1 VKKLQS
7 RNNEHI
13 LNSAHRLNAPFSAF
27 FNCMRALANHRVA
40 VGDSSRVCKSSF
52 QDDEYNNLKKT
63 IATSCLLRV
72 HMLRR
77 LLASLSRI
85 PGVREATVVDEHG
98 RLRASL
104 VDDQES
110 VVFEDE
116 VPSALREAEA
126 MCVEAGMGNIDQ
138 IWVTGSEG
146 RYGIAS
152 MAAGSALIMVCD
164 RASALGR
171 MRHEVKRLRPSMS
184 ELI

>member
-1 VKKLQS
+1 
-7 RNNEHI
+7 
-13 LNSAHRLNAPFSAF
+13 
-27 FNCMRALANHRVA
+27 
-40 VGDSSRVCKSSF
+40 
-52 QDDEYNNLKKT
+52 
-63 IATSCLLRV
+63 
-72 HMLRR
+72 MLRR

-126 MCVEAGMGNIDQ
+126 MCVEAGMGKVDQ
-138 IWVTGSEG
+138 IWVTGSGG

-152 MAAGSALIMVCD
+152 MAAGAALIMVCD
-164 RASALGR
+164 CASALGR

>member
-1 VKKLQS
+1 
-7 RNNEHI
+7 
-13 LNSAHRLNAPFSAF
+13 
-27 FNCMRALANHRVA
+27 MRALVNLGLT

-63 IATSCLLRV
+63 IGASQASRV
-72 HMLRR
+72 DMLRR

-85 PGVREATVVDEHG
+85 PGVREATIVDEHG

-104 VDDQES
+104 VADQDS
-110 VVFEDE
+110 VVFAEE
-116 VPSALREAEA
+116 VPMALRDADGLSE
-126 MCVEAGMGNIDQ
+126 EAGIGKVDQ
-138 IWVTGSEG
+138 IWVTGDDG

-152 MAAGSALIMVCD
+152 MAAGAALIMVCD
-164 RASALGR
+164 RASAIGR